1 MSSILA
7 GLFGANSDYKKLEK
21 EIENAGFLDSEYIVY
36 LSDDH
41 HNSQYLTSVEIKSR
55 DMTDK
60 LRRIFSENHV
70 NKTYLFENMSIDQ
83 ASYSNLKRLIDAR
96 SKAEIHNSPDVRIK
110 VQHDGMNSEV
120 KA

>member
-7 GLFGANSDYKKLEK
+7 GLFGTQSDYKKLEL
-21 EIENAGFLDSEYIVY
+21 EVEDLGFLDSEYIVY

-41 HNSQYLTSVEIKSR
+41 HNSQYLASVEIKNK
-55 DMTDK
+55 DLTDK
-60 LRRIFSENHV
+60 VRQIFNENHAH
-70 NKTYLFENMSIDQ
+70 KIYLFENMSIDQ
-83 ASYSNLKRLIDAR
+83 ASYIHLKRLIDAR
-96 SKAEIHNSPDVRIK
+96 SKAEIHSSPDVRIK

>member
-7 GLFGANSDYKKLEK
+7 GIFAQHSDYKKLEQ
-21 EIENAGFLDSEYIVY
+21 ELEASGLSNSDYIVY

-41 HNSQYLTSVEIKSR
+41 HNSQYTVSVEIKNR
-55 DMTDK
+55 ETNEKARHVFDK
-60 LRRIFSENHV
+60 NDVL
-70 NKTYLFENMSIDQ
+70 KTYFFENMSINQ
-83 ASYSNLKRLIDAR
+83 ASYNNLKRLIDAR
-96 SKAEIHNSPDVRIK
+96 CKAEIHSSPDVRIK